1 MENPKAT
8 TGIISEKDIRAITRI
23 VKQNW
28 YIPIITLTIA
38 YIASFFYTYKLTN
51 IYQVST
57 QILINTKDYYDKSI
71 ISEENMYSS
80 AYSAYI
86 DNSNQIRVIRSYDIM
101 EETVENLKDVLQVS
115 YYIVGKV
122 RTTEQFSGMPFEIKV
137 NNINPAF
144 YEVPM
149 KFKIKNYA
157 TYQIII
163 EKDEYNILKEGQFD
177 KELVDTD
184 LSVLVKRTANLSMQ
198 TALSLSQM
206 NYEIVIHS
214 KEFLINKYL
223 STMVVENPDYTNILK
238 ISIEDVIPERARIVL
253 DTLNNVYMRST
264 LKSRLDLNE
273 RTLQYIDKQLSEVAA
288 ALKGVEDS
296 MLYYKDVHNILDLDW
311 EQRNYLGKLTDYESQ
326 KNQLKMQ
333 IESLND
339 LEKYIIEDK
348 DPQFLPPSVFVLEK
362 QGFLPSAVTE
372 LYQLQIKL
380 NDQYGSNTENNP
392 NVANLKQN
400 IRRLKQDLLIYITN
414 SRKATYKQLEN
425 LESEINTFISKFKY
439 TSPKQRDVMNIQR
452 KVEINQKLYSFLL
465 ERRANTRIARASIS
479 PNVKIIEKPRNIG
492 VVKPDKNKIRN
503 TFVSFGLG
511 LALLIIVIRV
521 LFYVKISDE
530 EYLKELTNLPI
541 LGVVPYQKNINEN
554 TVITIE
560 EPYSP
565 ITDAIRGLITG
576 MKYASKEQPVKK
588 IILTSFLP
596 GEGKTFLSIN
606 LASLLAKSNKRVAL
620 LELDLHKP
628 RIFSALK
635 LMPDKGIGAFLSN
648 QASIEEIKY
657 STFIDNL
664 DCFLAGKETP
674 PNPSDLLLS
683 NKLNELIKYLEDH
696 YDYIVIDTPPAG
708 LLVDAVYL
716 MQFSDLNIF
725 TINSRIATRQ
735 TVKFVNQLV
744 RQNKIN
750 NLYLILN
757 GVNIKKSNYYK
768 YSKYGYKYAYGY
780 GYGYGYRYGSY
791 SYKKY

>member
-1 MENPKAT
+1 MENPKT
-8 TGIISEKDIRAITRI
+8 TGIISEKDIRVITRI

-28 YIPIITLTIA
+28 YIPIITVAIA
-38 YIASFFYTYKLTN
+38 YIVGYFYTYKLTN
-51 IYQVST
+51 IYQSST
-57 QILINTKDYYDKSI
+57 QILINTKDYYDKNL
-71 ISEENMYSS
+71 ISDENMYSS

-86 DNSNQIRVIRSYDIM
+86 DNSNQIRVIKSYDIM
-101 EETVENLKDVLQVS
+101 EETIEKLKDILQVS
-115 YYIVGKV
+115 YYIAGKV

-163 EKDEYNILKEGQFD
+163 ETDGNKIMKEGQFD

-184 LSVLVKRTANLSMQ
+184 LSILVKRTANLSMQ
-198 TALSLSQM
+198 TALSLSEI
-206 NYEIVIHS
+206 NYEIIIHS

-223 STMVVENPDYTNILK
+223 GTMTVENPDYTNILK
-238 ISIEDVIPERARIVL
+238 ISVEDVIPERAVIVL

-264 LKSRLDLNE
+264 LKSRLELNE
-273 RTLQYIDKQLSEVAA
+273 RTLQYIDKQLSEISV

-311 EQRNYLGKLTDYESQ
+311 EQKTYLDKLTDYESQ

-348 DPQFLPPSVFVLEK
+348 DPQFLPPNVFILEK

-392 NVANLKQN
+392 NVSNLKQN

-425 LESEINTFISKFKY
+425 LESEINTFVSKFKY
-439 TSPKQRDVMNIQR
+439 ISPKQRDVLNIQR

-465 ERRANTRIARASIS
+465 EKRANTRIAKASIS
-479 PNVKIIEKPRNIG
+479 PNVKIVEKPRNMG
-492 VVKPDKNKIRN
+492 VIKPDKNKIRN
-503 TFVSFGLG
+503 TFISFGLG
-511 LALLIIVIRV
+511 LALVIIIIRV
-521 LFYVKISDE
+521 LFYVKITDE

-554 TVITIE
+554 TVVAIE

-565 ITDAIRGLITG
+565 VTDAIRALVTG
-576 MKYASKEQPVKK
+576 IRYTAKEQPVKK

-606 LASLLAKSNKRVAL
+606 LASLLAKSNKKVAL

-635 LMPDKGIGAFLSN
+635 LTPDKGIGAFLSN

-657 STFIDNL
+657 PAFVNNL
-664 DCFLAGKETP
+664 DCFLAGKDTP

-696 YDYIVIDTPPAG
+696 YDYIIIDTPPAG

-725 TINSRIATRQ
+725 TINSKIATRQ
-735 TVKFVNQLV
+735 TVKFVNQLAV
-744 RQNKIN
+744 QNKIH

-757 GVNIKKSNYYK
+757 GVSFKKTGYYK
-768 YSKYGYKYAYGY
+768 YSKYGYKYSY